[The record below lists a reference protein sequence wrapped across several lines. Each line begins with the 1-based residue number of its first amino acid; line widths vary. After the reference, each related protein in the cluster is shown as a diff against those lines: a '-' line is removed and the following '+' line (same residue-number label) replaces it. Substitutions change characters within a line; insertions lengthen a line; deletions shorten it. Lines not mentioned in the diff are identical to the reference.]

1 MNATSAARAYAR
13 DIAGD
18 PVRMIQ
24 ASETSLTTTATE
36 PAGAALR
43 PTIYRPSRPS
53 ITRVENGEEIET
65 EIFRGPALARAGIDF
80 REPVQPGSEVVAIRV
95 PALDVDDL
103 VEIRIPRIYAE
114 AARDATLDRQSW
126 HAPRRLANTLM
137 LPHGWLLIEGSV
149 ATVVSQ
155 TGDGRTRIEFDAPVD
170 SAPEI
175 VLKVQRC

>member
-24 ASETSLTTTATE
+24 ASDSSLTASVTE

-53 ITRVENGEEIET
+53 ITRVASGEEIEA

-80 REPVQPGSEVVAIRV
+80 RDPVQPGSEVVAIRV
-95 PALDVDDL
+95 PALVAEDL

-114 AARDATLDRQSW
+114 AARAVPDRSAW
-126 HAPRRLANTLM
+126 SSPRRLANTLM
-137 LPHGWLLIEGSV
+137 LPHGWLLIESSV

-155 TGDGRTRIEFDAPVD
+155 TGDGRTRIEFDAPFD

-175 VLKVQRC
+175 VLTVQRC